1 MLCAFLKNV
10 SECGHKKLSQ
20 TKASENVLIFLS
32 AHLCTALW
40 RDADTFES
48 VFSPT
53 HWEKRAPLK
62 LPPTLILNTKTRWE
76 LNVAWRPRLNLQPM
90 NGESESKRESG
101 VIPGRVSGGGFSGC
115 CLFSSVVEA
124 ASSRKVK
131 KRGVRLL
138 AYLEPTHPAPKF
150 PTLRLIRHYS
160 AFFSSKG

>member
-1 MLCAFLKNV
+1 MFRNVDTKNYPKQKLV
-10 SECGHKKLSQ
+10 RMFWFFCRRISVRHSDEMQIHSRASSLPLTEKKS
-20 TKASENVLIFLS
+20 T
-32 AHLCTALW
+32 T
-40 RDADTFES
+40 
-48 VFSPT
+48 
-53 HWEKRAPLK
+53 PLK